1 MQHFN
6 PIQSKMDCCNTN
18 KKSLIVTTI
27 NPIWHSH
34 PVHHS
39 TKFQVLISLKSKENI
54 IFAHNF
60 ILIQNTNQASHCFD
74 FQSSIFFLMIGLD
87 TLFFLQSILT
97 LIVQTIVGAV

>member
-1 MQHFN
+1 MG
-6 PIQSKMDCCNTN
+6 CCNTN

-34 PVHHS
+34 PVHHG
-39 TKFQVLISLKSKENI
+39 TKFLVLINLKSKEII

-74 FQSSIFFLMIGLD
+74 FQSSIFFLVKRLD
-87 TLFFLQSILT
+87 TSNQLQSILT
-97 LIVQTIVGAV
+97 LIVQTILSAV